1 MWNQPNH
8 STWDCFCNIGF
19 HNLTLHRLDVNVKLP
34 LSQEE
39 VLSDSFAFLLG
50 SGASSRPLGLTLLCL
65 EERCRNS
72 CVNFSSPA
80 ALATVVVPVSATRR
94 NVLHSSSLTAED
106 NPTWLLLCLC
116 PLGLLARA
124 HLAAVCLSYQS
135 GYLTSP
141 ASPQD

>member
-1 MWNQPNH
+1 MLLAVDHWV
-8 STWDCFCNIGF
+8 STCFAW
-19 HNLTLHRLDVNVKLP
+19 RNVG
-34 LSQEE
+34 
-39 VLSDSFAFLLG
+39 G
-50 SGASSRPLGLTLLCL
+50 S
-65 EERCRNS
+65 RNS

-80 ALATVVVPVSATRR
+80 AVVVVPVSATRR